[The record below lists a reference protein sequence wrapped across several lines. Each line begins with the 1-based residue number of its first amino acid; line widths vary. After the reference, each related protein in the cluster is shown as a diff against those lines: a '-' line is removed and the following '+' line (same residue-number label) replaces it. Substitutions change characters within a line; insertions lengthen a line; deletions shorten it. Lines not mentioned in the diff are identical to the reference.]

1 MSSLR
6 CRTQRPLR
14 STVARKC
21 KNDPWHAAP
30 ELVSSGT
37 RMDSEFARAVAA
49 TESGPPSGTRSTT
62 GIALTGPRWGT
73 GTGIAPATATGTATA
88 LTECPTAAI
97 TTGPLRWLSSRGRRR
112 TGLALLTAAVIR
124 GLVEVAVPAR
134 VRRPD
139 QVPVL
144 HRLVVQGGR
153 RVLPRVVGPAPR
165 SRAPRSH
172 GAVVRSAPLR

>member
-1 MSSLR
+1 MSSLP
-6 CRTQRPLR
+6 CRTQRPLQ

-21 KNDPWHAAP
+21 KNDPRHAVP

-49 TESGPPSGTRSTT
+49 TGSGPPSGTRSTT

-73 GTGIAPATATGTATA
+73 GTGIATATGTATA
-88 LTECPTAAI
+88 HTECPTAAI
-97 TTGPLRWLSSRGRRR
+97 TTGRLRWSSSRGRRK
-112 TGLALLTAAVIR
+112 TGLVSLTAAVIR

-139 QVPVL
+139 RVPVL